1 LRPVLDLLV
10 IGDCNPDLLV
20 AGADVVP
27 EFGQREKLVE
37 TGRLLVGGSAS
48 IFACGA
54 ARLGLAVA
62 LVAAVGDDAFGSFM
76 LEAVGERGVDASS
89 CPVVAGADT
98 GLTVALVRDG
108 DRAMLTAPG
117 AIPLLTA
124 QMVPPALVAAARH
137 LHVAS
142 YHLLDGLRPGLP
154 ALVAAAHA
162 SGATVSVNPQGEVG
176 GGSGEQ
182 LRMLV
187 PSIDLLLLNDR
198 ERESLG
204 RVDGPLVVVKHGA
217 EGAAAHSRDG
227 VVRVAGHPVEVVDT
241 TGAGDSFDAG
251 FLAAWLAGEPLERA
265 LALGNACGAL
275 STQALG
281 GIAAQATMAEARAA
295 AA

>member
-1 LRPVLDLLV
+1 MLDLLV

-27 EFGQREKLVE
+27 EFGQREKLVD

-62 LVAAVGDDAFGSFM
+62 LVATVGDDAFGSFM
-76 LEAVGERGVDASS
+76 LEQVGERGVDTSG
-89 CPVVAGADT
+89 CRIVAGVDT

-124 QMVPPALVAAARH
+124 EMVPPALVASARH

-162 SGATVSVNPQGEVG
+162 AGATVSVNPQGEVG
-176 GGSGEQ
+176 DGGGAE
-182 LRMLV
+182 LRALV
-187 PSIDLLLLNDR
+187 PEIDLLLLNEQEHR
-198 ERESLG
+198 SLG
-204 RVDGPLVVVKHGA
+204 TVDGPLVVVKRGA
-217 EGAAAHSRDG
+217 DGAVVHSAAGGVVRAAAH
-227 VVRVAGHPVEVVDT
+227 AVEAVDT

-251 FLAAWLAGEPLERA
+251 FLAAWLAGEPPERA

-275 STQALG
+275 STRALG
-281 GIAAQATMAEARAA
+281 GITAQATMAEARAA

>member
-1 LRPVLDLLV
+1 VLDLLV

-62 LVAAVGDDAFGSFM
+62 LVATIGDDAFGSFM
-76 LEAVGERGVDASS
+76 LDAVGERGVDTSG
-89 CPVVAGADT
+89 CRMVAGVDT

-124 QMVPPALVAAARH
+124 EMVPPPLVASARH

-162 SGATVSVNPQGEVG
+162 AGATVSVNPQGEVG
-176 GGSGEQ
+176 DGGGAE
-182 LRMLV
+182 LRALV
-187 PSIDLLLLNDR
+187 PAIDLLLLN
-198 ERESLG
+198 EREHEALG
-204 RVDGPLVVVKHGA
+204 TVAGPLVVVKHGA
-217 EGAAAHSRDG
+217 GGASAQTAAG
-227 VVRVAGHPVEVVDT
+227 VVRAAGHSVEVVDT

-265 LALGNACGAL
+265 LGLGNACGAL
-275 STQALG
+275 STRALG
-281 GIAAQATMAEARAA
+281 GITAQATMAEARAA

>member
-1 LRPVLDLLV
+1 
-10 IGDCNPDLLV
+10 
-20 AGADVVP
+20 VP

-62 LVAAVGDDAFGSFM
+62 LVATVGDDAFGSFM
-76 LEAVGERGVDASS
+76 LGAVGERGVDTSG
-89 CPVVAGADT
+89 CRVVAGADT

-124 QMVPPALVAAARH
+124 EMVPPALVASARH

-162 SGATVSVNPQGEVG
+162 SGATVSLNPQGEVG
-176 GGSGEQ
+176 DGRGAE
-182 LRMLV
+182 LRALV
-187 PSIDLLLLNDR
+187 TTIDLLLLN
-198 ERESLG
+198 EQEHEALG
-204 RVDGPLVVVKHGA
+204 AVAGPLVVVKHGA
-217 EGAAAHSRDG
+217 GGAAAHTVDG
-227 VVRVAGHPVEVVDT
+227 VVRAAGHRVEVVDT

-251 FLAAWLAGEPLERA
+251 FLAAWLAGQRLERA

-275 STQALG
+275 STRALG
-281 GIAAQATMAEARAA
+281 GITAQATMAEARAA

>member
-1 LRPVLDLLV
+1 M

-62 LVAAVGDDAFGSFM
+62 LVATVGDDAFGSFV
-76 LEAVGERGVDASS
+76 LEAVGERGVDTSG

-117 AIPLLTA
+117 AIPLLEA
-124 QMVPPALVAAARH
+124 EMVPPALVASARH

-154 ALVAAAHA
+154 GLVAAAHA

-176 GGSGEQ
+176 GESGAE
-182 LRMLV
+182 LRSLV
-187 PSIDLLLLNDR
+187 PAIDLLLLNER
-198 ERESLG
+198 EHESLG
-204 RVDGPLVVVKHGA
+204 VVDGPLVVVKYGA
-217 EGAAAHSRDG
+217 GGAAAHTAGG
-227 VVRVAGHPVEVVDT
+227 VVRAAGHPVDVVDT

-251 FLAAWLAGEPLERA
+251 FLAAWLAGESPERA

-275 STQALG
+275 
-281 GIAAQATMAEARAA
+281 
-295 AA
+295 

>member
-1 LRPVLDLLV
+1 M

-20 AGADVVP
+20 AGVDVVP

-62 LVAAVGDDAFGSFM
+62 LVATVGDDAFGSFM
-76 LEAVGERGVDASS
+76 LDAVGERGVDTSA
-89 CPVVAGADT
+89 CRVVAGADT

-124 QMVPPALVAAARH
+124 EMVPEALVASAQH

-176 GGSGEQ
+176 GDSDAD
-182 LRMLV
+182 LRALV
-187 PSIDLLLLNDR
+187 PSIDLLLLNER
-198 ERESLG
+198 EHESLG
-204 RVDGPLVVVKHGA
+204 MVASPLVVVKRGA
-217 EGAAAHSRDG
+217 GGAAAYTAEG
-227 VVRVAGHPVEVVDT
+227 EVRVAGHAIDVVDT

-251 FLAAWLAGEPLERA
+251 FVAAWLAGEPPQRA

-275 STQALG
+275 STRALG
-281 GIAAQATMAEARAA
+281 GIAAQATMAEARVAA
-295 AA
+295 A

>member
-1 LRPVLDLLV
+1 VLDLLV

-27 EFGQREKLVE
+27 EFGQREKLVD

-62 LVAAVGDDAFGSFM
+62 LVATVGDDAFGSFM
-76 LEAVGERGVDASS
+76 LERVGERGVDTSGCRS
-89 CPVVAGADT
+89 VAGVDT

-124 QMVPPALVAAARH
+124 EMVPAALVASARH
-137 LHVAS
+137 VHVAS

-162 SGATVSVNPQGEVG
+162 AGATVSVNPQGEVG
-176 GGSGEQ
+176 DGSGAE
-182 LRMLV
+182 LRALV
-187 PSIDLLLLNDR
+187 PAIDLLLLNEQEHR
-198 ERESLG
+198 SLG
-204 RVDGPLVVVKHGA
+204 TVNGPLVVVKHGPG
-217 EGAAAHSRDG
+217 GAAAHTAGG
-227 VVRVAGHPVEVVDT
+227 VVRAVGHPVEAVDT

-251 FLAAWLAGEPLERA
+251 FLAAWLAGEPPERA

-275 STQALG
+275 STRALG
-281 GIAAQATMAEARAA
+281 GITAQATLAEARAA